1 MAEREFRN
9 FRKQAWLLGTKPDV
23 AKEKCS
29 FSSSVALQSQWRFID
44 IENQV
49 NLITFIRSTSYYT
62 GKKN

>member
-9 FRKQAWLLGTKPDV
+9 FRKQAWLLGKKPDV
-23 AKEKCS
+23 AGEKCS
-29 FSSSVALQSQWRFID
+29 FSSSLALQWRFID

>member
-23 AKEKCS
+23 ARGKCS
-29 FSSSVALQSQWRFID
+29 FSSSVALQWRFID